1 MPLHSPLLLPACRP
15 DNRTCWCTLNYY
27 HPQAPPPVHQPRP
40 LRNVPLHTWRNYS
53 LSLPSTFPS
62 PRYISS
68 ESISYTTR
76 NRSNSCPPPSHIL
89 HTGIFASYDLH
100 ICRHMTLHNLS
111 FPYIY
116 PEPFTLQTLFPN
128 ANPLH
133 QYLPSYGTKTHLET
147 CL

>member
-53 LSLPSTFPS
+53 LSLPSTFTS
-62 PRYISS
+62 PRYISY
-68 ESISYTTR
+68 ESISYTPR

-89 HTGIFASYDLH
+89 HMGICQLRPAYFAA
-100 ICRHMTLHNLS
+100 T
-111 FPYIY
+111 
-116 PEPFTLQTLFPN
+116 
-128 ANPLH
+128 
-133 QYLPSYGTKTHLET
+133 
-147 CL
+147 